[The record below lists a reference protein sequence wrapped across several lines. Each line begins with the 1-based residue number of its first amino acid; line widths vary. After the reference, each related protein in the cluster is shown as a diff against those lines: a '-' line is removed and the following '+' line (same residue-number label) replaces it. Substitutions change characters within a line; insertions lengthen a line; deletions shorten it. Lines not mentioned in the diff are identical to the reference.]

1 MTKAIYSSNHRL
13 SNELALQI
21 SAGVLQYRE
30 KTIWPTWAK
39 GAFMSDTLP
48 KARRRRQVQY
58 NWSPPAIRAL
68 REYMNLTQRE
78 MADELEVRQ
87 QTISEWETSAH
98 TPHRSM
104 QKTLSMIAERVEF
117 KYEDSL
123 NFSTPSDVE
132 PS

>member
-1 MTKAIYSSNHRL
+1 
-13 SNELALQI
+13 
-21 SAGVLQYRE
+21 
-30 KTIWPTWAK
+30 
-39 GAFMSDTLP
+39 MSDNSP

-58 NWSPPAIRAL
+58 NWSPSAIRAL
-68 REYMNLTQRE
+68 REHMNLTQRE

-104 QKTLSMIAERVEF
+104 QKTLSMIAERVDF

-123 NFSTPSDVE
+123 NMSESDDTQ
-132 PS
+132 PG

>member
-1 MTKAIYSSNHRL
+1 
-13 SNELALQI
+13 
-21 SAGVLQYRE
+21 
-30 KTIWPTWAK
+30 
-39 GAFMSDTLP
+39 MSDFTP
-48 KARRRRQVQY
+48 KAKRRRQVQY

-117 KYEDSL
+117 KYEDGL
-123 NFSTPSDVE
+123 NMPDQSEHE
-132 PS
+132 PD

>member
-1 MTKAIYSSNHRL
+1 
-13 SNELALQI
+13 
-21 SAGVLQYRE
+21 
-30 KTIWPTWAK
+30 
-39 GAFMSDTLP
+39 MSDTLP

-58 NWSPPAIRAL
+58 NWSPTAIRAL

-123 NFSTPSDVE
+123 NFSEQSDVDTG
-132 PS
+132 